1 MGSFGSP
8 SGFSG
13 ILRDLSESFGNPSE
27 AFGSPPESFR
37 NLRDSGILR
46 DPSEILQESSKCCCQ
61 LIFHAKKIDKLQTFS
76 PREEIKQQGVKLTGT
91 ENLSATLPRQLE
103 GRTKKRQP
111 GHLDLAEVGIL
122 RGSFGNPSESCRN
135 FGNSSNTSAFGVL
148 RESFGI
154 PQNLRASFGILRDPS

>member
-1 MGSFGSP
+1 MGLLRILQLLILRESLESFGILGILRNALGSFGSP

-37 NLRDSGILR
+37 NLRDPSGILR
-46 DPSEILQESSKCCCQ
+46 DLSEILQESSKCCCQ
-61 LIFHAKKIDKLQTFS
+61 LILHAKKIDTLQTFS

-111 GHLDLAEVGIL
+111 RHL
-122 RGSFGNPSESCRN
+122 
-135 FGNSSNTSAFGVL
+135 VL
-148 RESFGI
+148 RT
-154 PQNLRASFGILRDPS
+154 